1 MHKVTAKG
9 GTLDG
14 RTYLVPEG
22 TDILDPHPSS
32 PAGRYKVKGHT
43 ATWVPNKTTGTPPAG
58 EPGAPE
64 HPGTPS
70 VANSTEGAPVITQTP
85 PKPAPQG

>member
-9 GTLDG
+9 GTLNG

-22 TDILDPHPSS
+22 ADILDPHPSS
-32 PAGRYKVKGHT
+32 PAGRYKVKGNT
-43 ATWVPNKTTGTPPAG
+43 ATWVPNKTTGTPPTA

-64 HPGTPS
+64 QDVTASEPYENG
-70 VANSTEGAPVITQTP
+70 
-85 PKPAPQG
+85 PKPDASTSAGA